1 MKSKTVPVI
10 RKELATRS
18 HKDLQEL
25 CLRLARFKVENKELL
40 SYVLFDSDYEDGYI
54 EKVKEDIKST
64 FEDINTSNVYYA
76 KKGIRKILKNTKKH
90 IRYSKKKETEI
101 ELLMCFC
108 TALKTAYPHY
118 RRSKVLVNVL
128 ETQISRI
135 YKIID
140 SVHEDLQFDFKE
152 EMKVNGLS

>member
-54 EKVKEDIKST
+54 DKVKEYITTT
-64 FEDINTSNVYYA
+64 FEDINVSNVYYA
-76 KKGIRKILKNTKKH
+76 KKGIRKILKNTKKY

-101 ELLMCFC
+101 ELLICFC
-108 TALKTAYPHY
+108 ATLKTAYPNY
-118 RRSKVLVNVL
+118 KRSKVLANVL
-128 ETQISRI
+128 DTQITRI
-135 YKIID
+135 HKVIE

-152 EMKVNGLS
+152 EMREKGLG